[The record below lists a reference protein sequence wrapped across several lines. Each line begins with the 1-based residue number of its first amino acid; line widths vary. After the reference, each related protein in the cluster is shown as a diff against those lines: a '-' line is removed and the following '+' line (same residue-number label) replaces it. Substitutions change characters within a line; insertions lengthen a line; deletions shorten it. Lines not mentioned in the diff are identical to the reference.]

1 MVSSRFTF
9 YPLFRLSVALA
20 TGIFLSD
27 VFALDGTY
35 LYALCFVFV
44 LSVLLSSI
52 FYFSKTYRIRF
63 LFGISV
69 SLSFLLL
76 GGILFVISLENIHH
90 EWDSDK
96 AVYVAFVCDVPRV
109 KARLFRQLS
118 MWKK

>member
-63 LFGISV
+63 LFAKQSKKKENTKSDSGKKEQSASDGTKKDNIR
-69 SLSFLLL
+69 
-76 GGILFVISLENIHH
+76 GGI
-90 EWDSDK
+90 
-96 AVYVAFVCDVPRV
+96 
-109 KARLFRQLS
+109 
-118 MWKK
+118 

>member
-35 LYALCFVFV
+35 LHALCFVFV

-69 SLSFLLL
+69 SLSFC
-76 GGILFVISLENIHH
+76 F
-90 EWDSDK
+90 
-96 AVYVAFVCDVPRV
+96 
-109 KARLFRQLS
+109 
-118 MWKK
+118 

>member
-76 GGILFVISLENIHH
+76 GGILFVYIIGKYTSRGDLI
-90 EWDSDK
+90 K
-96 AVYVAFVCDVPRV
+96 KRCMLLLYVIFLV
-109 KARLFRQLS
+109 
-118 MWKK
+118 

>member
-27 VFALDGTY
+27 VFALDRTY

-76 GGILFVISLENIHH
+76 GGILFVISLEIYIT
-90 EWDSDK
+90 SGILIK
-96 AVYVAFVCDVPRV
+96 RCMLLSYVMYLV
-109 KARLFRQLS
+109 
-118 MWKK
+118 

>member
-52 FYFSKTYRIRF
+52 FYYILPFFFFF
-63 LFGISV
+63 LV
-69 SLSFLLL
+69 EFLCKLCYNL
-76 GGILFVISLENIHH
+76 HITKSNIAHRMTILCYF
-90 EWDSDK
+90 
-96 AVYVAFVCDVPRV
+96 
-109 KARLFRQLS
+109 
-118 MWKK
+118 

>member
-52 FYFSKTYRIRF
+52 FYF
-63 LFGISV
+63 
-69 SLSFLLL
+69 
-76 GGILFVISLENIHH
+76 
-90 EWDSDK
+90 
-96 AVYVAFVCDVPRV
+96 
-109 KARLFRQLS
+109 
-118 MWKK
+118 